1 VVYRLPGACVRLK
14 VRENW
19 SQCGL
24 SDQYAKFAQRL
35 FAGHEKGDPGACL
48 FEKLFFLTED
58 TCTGNE

>member
-1 VVYRLPGACVRLK
+1 VRLK

-19 SQCGL
+19 NQGGL